1 MKPRIFSYFA
11 LQAKRML
18 RQLPATLIVTVLLLL
33 SAGLLASAMLE
44 KNRSDAP
51 VQPVAVGMIGDFEN
65 EYLSFGLFAIQHLDP
80 SRYSV
85 DIRVFDTEDAARAEL
100 LRGRISAY
108 CRIPDT
114 FVESI
119 QRGEIEPIRYV
130 STSGSVSLGAALT
143 DEMVAAV
150 GELLSA
156 TQDAIYGTQHLVE
169 DRLPKMKSW
178 QAGDA
183 LGQLYIEQVFDRA
196 AMFQTEILDAPAGMD
211 LPQAMICGVLVLFLM
226 LWGITAAGVF
236 ARREPELSMLLRAR
250 GMGAA
255 AQVTAELG
263 AYLML
268 LLVTLALIGVPLLLV
283 LNTLDLDALGL
294 HLHGAAFLRL
304 FLRMLI
310 AALMAGTLQFLL
322 YELAPGVIQ
331 SVLLQFLT
339 AMALGYVSG
348 CLYPIRFFPEGM
360 QAVAPWLPTGCA
372 VTFLGAGLTRHAA
385 PGAALG
391 LALYTALFIAASILL
406 RRRRLFRPGL

>member
-1 MKPRIFSYFA
+1 MKPRFFSCLA

-18 RQLPATLIVTVLLLL
+18 RQLPATLVVTALLLL

-44 KNRSDAP
+44 KNRTDTP
-51 VQPVAVGMIGDFEN
+51 VQPISVGMIGDFEN

-85 DIRVFDTEDAARAEL
+85 DIQVFDTEDAARAEL
-100 LRGRISAY
+100 LRGRINAY
-108 CRIPDT
+108 FRIPDT

-119 QRGEIEPIRYV
+119 QRGEIEPVRYV
-130 STSGSVSLGAALT
+130 ATSGSVSLGAALT
-143 DEMVAAV
+143 DELVATV
-150 GELLSA
+150 GELISA

-183 LGQLYIEQVFDRA
+183 LGQLYIEQVLDRA
-196 AMFQTEILDAPAGMD
+196 AMFQTEILDAPGGME
-211 LPQAMICGVLVLFLM
+211 LPQAMLCGVLVLFLM

-250 GMGAA
+250 GVGAA
-255 AQVTAELG
+255 QQVAAELG

-268 LLVTLALIGVPLLLV
+268 LLLTLALLGVPLLLIV
-283 LNTLDLDALGL
+283 KALDLKALGL
-294 HLHGAAFLRL
+294 GLKSAAFTRL
-304 FLRMLI
+304 FLRTLI
-310 AALMAGTLQFLL
+310 AAVMAGALQFLL
-322 YELAPGVIQ
+322 YELSSGVIQ

-348 CLYPIRFFPEGM
+348 CLYPIRFVPQGM
-360 QAVAPWLPTGCA
+360 QAVAQWLPTGCA
-372 VTFLGAGLTRHAA
+372 ITFLGAGLTRRAA
-385 PGAALG
+385 PGAFLG
-391 LALYTALFIAASILL
+391 LVLYTAVFVAAAIWL
-406 RRRRLFRPGL
+406 RRRRLLRPGL